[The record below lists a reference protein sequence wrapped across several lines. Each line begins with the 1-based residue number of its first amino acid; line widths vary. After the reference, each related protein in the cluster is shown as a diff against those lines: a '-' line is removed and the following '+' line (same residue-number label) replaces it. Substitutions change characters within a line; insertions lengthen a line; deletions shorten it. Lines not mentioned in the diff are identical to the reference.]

1 MLSYQA
7 AEFEDTMGTLLG
19 WTGAYV
25 AVAALFYL
33 RLTATATSGYLPR
46 TEKPS
51 HWHRARRL
59 TRSFLRRVRPSLP
72 KH

>member
-19 WTGAYV
+19 WTGIYV
-25 AVAALFYL
+25 AVADMFYL
-33 RLTATATSGYLPR
+33 RLTATATSGYLPK
-46 TEKPS
+46 TEKQS
-51 HWHRARRL
+51 HWHRARHL
-59 TRSFLRRVRPSLP
+59 TKSFLRRVRPASH

>member
-1 MLSYQA
+1 
-7 AEFEDTMGTLLG
+7 MGTLLG

-33 RLTATATSGYLPR
+33 RLTATATSRYLPK

-51 HWHRARRL
+51 HWHRARYM
-59 TRSFLRRVRPSLP
+59 TKSFLRRVRPASH